1 MRYPGQ
7 NARIFLFNGVSHEPA
22 TKEFMNF
29 NHYDEEYERE
39 NTGREQVTNSDW
51 VDV

>member
-7 NARIFLFNGVSHEPA
+7 NARIFLFNGVFDKPA
-22 TKEFMNF
+22 TKELVNF
-29 NHYDEEYERE
+29 NDNDEQYEGE

-51 VDV
+51 MDV